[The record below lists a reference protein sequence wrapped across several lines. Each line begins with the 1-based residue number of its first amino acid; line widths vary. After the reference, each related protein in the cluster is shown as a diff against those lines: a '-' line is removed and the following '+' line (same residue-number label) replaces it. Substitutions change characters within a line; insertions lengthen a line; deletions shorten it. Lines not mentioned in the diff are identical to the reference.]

1 MSLSPTTPAQT
12 SSQTDTPRLL
22 RVLLS
27 VFLCLL
33 ALVLLLPILAV
44 LASTLQW
51 NGESAQILREM
62 SSTVLPDYALTSL
75 LLCVSVAVGV
85 AVVGMATAAA
95 VTLFDFT
102 GRKTFEWALLL
113 PIAMPAYVVA
123 YAYTDFLQFSGP
135 LQTAI
140 RATFGSVFDVK
151 GRVFPE
157 VRSLG
162 GAAWVFTFCLY
173 PYVYLLAR
181 TALADRATHLMDAA
195 RLLGAPMRRRVR
207 EIALPLARPAVAAGV
222 ALALMETLA
231 DFGVSS
237 YFGIQTFTAGIYK
250 AWLVLDNRIAA
261 AQLATLLL
269 LVVMVLLKLEHKAQ
283 KKMRFA
289 VTKGGYGGGQGGGH
303 AASAPDKS
311 SAAVA
316 QLSGKRLVLA
326 WLVCGLPVLMGF
338 ILPLLF
344 MLRPFLAS
352 LKSAD
357 APLPWSQF
365 GQWAVNSVM
374 LGGIS
379 AVLAVALALVLAF
392 AVRTRPDPLT
402 RGVAQL
408 AGVGYAIPGAVIVVG
423 LLIPVGWVQLKLPQ
437 AGVGYWVTATV
448 LGVIWAYVVR
458 FTGVALQSVQ
468 SGYAKIPTS
477 FDDSARM
484 LGVSGL
490 GLLKRVH
497 LPLLTRSTAAAAL
510 LVFVDVMKELP
521 ATLVLRPFN
530 SDTLAVVAYQ
540 LARDERLG
548 EAALPS
554 LALVLVG
561 LLPVMMLS
569 RTLRA
574 R

>member
-1 MSLSPTTPAQT
+1 MTLSLTTPAQT
-12 SSQTDTPRLL
+12 SNQISTPSPL

-62 SSTVLPDYALTSL
+62 SSTVLPDYALTTL
-75 LLCVSVAVGV
+75 LLCITVAVGV
-85 AVVGMATAAA
+85 SIVGMATAAA
-95 VTLFDFT
+95 VTLFDFA

-140 RATFGSVFDVK
+140 RATFGLE

-269 LVVMVLLKLEHKAQ
+269 LVVVVLLKLEHRAQ

-289 VTKGGYGGGQGGGH
+289 VTKGGNAGGH
-303 AASAPDKS
+303 AASAPVKS
-311 SAAVA
+311 GAKVSH
-316 QLSGKRLVLA
+316 LSGKRLVLA
-326 WLVCGLPVLMGF
+326 WLVCGVPVLMGF
-338 ILPLLF
+338 IFPLLF

-352 LKSAD
+352 LKSDD
-357 APLPWSQF
+357 APLPWAQF
-365 GQWAVNSVM
+365 GQWAANSVM

-379 AVLAVALALVLAF
+379 AVIAVALALVLAF

-490 GLLKRVH
+490 GLLRRVH
-497 LPLLTRSTAAAAL
+497 APLLKRSTAAAAL

-561 LLPVMMLS
+561 LLPVMLLS
-569 RTLRA
+569 RTLRS

>member
-1 MSLSPTTPAQT
+1 MSLSLSTPAQ
-12 SSQTDTPRLL
+12 STDIAGTPRPL
-22 RVLLS
+22 RVLLI

-44 LASTLQW
+44 LTSTLQW
-51 NGESAQILREM
+51 NSESAQILREM
-62 SSTVLPDYALTSL
+62 SSTVLPDYALTTL
-75 LLCVSVAVGV
+75 LLCIAVAVGV

-95 VTLFDFT
+95 VTLFDFA

-140 RATFGSVFDVK
+140 RATFGVE

-222 ALALMETLA
+222 ALALMETMA

-269 LVVMVLLKLEHKAQ
+269 LVVLVLLKLEHKAQ

-289 VTKGGYGGGQGGGH
+289 QTKGGNTG
-303 AASAPDKS
+303 SAPVKS
-311 SAAVA
+311 TAEVA
-316 QLSGKRLVLA
+316 RLSGKRLVLA
-326 WLVCGLPVLMGF
+326 WLVCGVPVLMGF

-352 LKSAD
+352 LQSAD
-357 APLPWSQF
+357 APPPWSQF

-379 AVLAVALALVLAF
+379 AVMAVGLALVLAF
-392 AVRTRPDPLT
+392 AVRTRSDPLT

-437 AGVGYWVTATV
+437 AGVGYWVTATI
-448 LGVIWAYVVR
+448 LGVVWAYLVR

-477 FDDSARM
+477 FDESARM
-484 LGVSGL
+484 LGVSGIR
-490 GLLKRVH
+490 LLKRVH

-569 RTLRA
+569 RTLRS